1 MSLPRFFVEGSIKT
15 GKTFL
20 LPEASGHHLSRVLRK
35 STADRI
41 IVFNGEGG
49 EFVCSIESIRKNK
62 VEVTPFEYDQSDRAP
77 LLKISLGL
85 CILKK
90 DSMDSVLAKVTELGV
105 SRVTPIISDHC
116 AVAHKVIRNRE
127 THWHQVM
134 ISACEQC
141 GLNLL
146 PALDPA
152 TSLTDWLADS
162 SADIRLLAVPGST
175 PLPKTIAAVHSVS
188 LLTGPE
194 GGFSEDEETQATK
207 AGFSSV
213 TFGERVLR
221 AETAP
226 VVALSVVHQVWGSF
240 GFDR

>member
-1 MSLPRFFVEGSIKT
+1 MTLPRFFVEGSIKA

-20 LPEASGHHLSRVLRK
+20 LPQAAGHHLARVLRK
-35 STADRI
+35 TTADRI

-49 EFVCSIESIRKNK
+49 EFTCSIESIRKDQ
-62 VEVTPFEYDQSDRAP
+62 VEVKPTEYDDVNRAP
-77 LLKISLGL
+77 QLKTTLGL
-85 CILKK
+85 CILKR
-90 DSMDSVLAKVTELGV
+90 DSMDSVLTKVTELGV

-127 THWHQVM
+127 AHWRQV
-134 ISACEQC
+134 IVAACEQC

-146 PALDPA
+146 PTLDAA
-152 TSLTDWLADS
+152 TTMTDWLATS
-162 SADIRLLAVPGST
+162 GADIRLLAVPGSA
-175 PLPKTIAAVHSVS
+175 PISNAISRAASVS

-194 GGFSEDEETQATK
+194 GGFSEAEENEAIT
-207 AGFSSV
+207 AGFNTV

-226 VVALSVVHQVWGSF
+226 VVALSVTQQVWGSF
-240 GFDR
+240 GVIS